1 MSLIYLSATQL
12 LHEMASGNLSSR
24 DLLEAYIDRFE
35 KLNPNINAIVA
46 TDFDSARARAIAAD
60 EARKKGQNWGPLHGL
75 PMTIKDTFEVTG
87 MPCTAGSRSLK
98 DHQPKQDA
106 LAVKALKDAG
116 AIIFGKTNVPVFA
129 SDIQSYNKLYGTTHN
144 PWNPRRTPG
153 GSSGGAAAALAAGLT
168 PVELGSDIGG
178 SIRTPAHFCGI
189 YGHKATHG
197 IIPLRGHIPGP
208 VGTLAESDLAV
219 AGPMARTAAD
229 LQLLL
234 DVIAT
239 PSPQHLPGWQLKLPR
254 PKQKSLADFRI
265 LLWID
270 DPLCPI
276 DRRMTT
282 QFLELKQILEQ
293 AGATVKVDAP
303 AGMSLQKIYP
313 VYLNLLGSLIG
324 AAMAPNQRL
333 RANIATLVLERFGP
347 TLHAPA
353 LFENYTQ
360 GATQSHTDWLRM
372 NEKRCHLQ
380 QTFCQTF
387 NDFDVV
393 LTPIAMT
400 AAFEH
405 LHSQQIL
412 LRKLK
417 VDGKKRNYT
426 DLFMWIAPAT
436 ALGLPAT
443 SAPLGLLDLR
453 TPAGIQI
460 IAGPYQDKTC
470 IHFASL
476 LERVM
481 GGFQKPP
488 GF

>member
-1 MSLIYLSATQL
+1 MSLTYLSATQL
-12 LHEMASGNLSSR
+12 LHEMERGNLNSR
-24 DLLEAYIDRFE
+24 DLLEAYIERFD

-46 TDFDSARARAIAAD
+46 TDFDYARARAFEAD
-60 EARKKGQNWGPLHGL
+60 EARKKGQRWGPLHGL

-129 SDIQSYNKLYGTTHN
+129 SDIQSYNKVYGTTHN
-144 PWNPRRTPG
+144 PWHSKRTPG

-168 PVELGSDIGG
+168 PLELGSDLAG
-178 SIRTPAHFCGI
+178 SIRTPSHFCGV
-189 YGHKATHG
+189 YGHKVTHG
-197 IIPLRGHIPGP
+197 IVPMRGHIPGP
-208 VGTLAESDLAV
+208 VGTLAEGDLAV

-234 DVIAT
+234 DVIAG
-239 PSPQHLPGWQLKLPR
+239 PSPQRSPGWQLKLPK
-254 PKQKSLADFRI
+254 PKHKSLADFKV

-270 DPLCPI
+270 DPLCPV
-276 DRRMTT
+276 DSRMTT
-282 QFLELKQILEQ
+282 QFLELKQMLEK
-293 AGATVKVDAP
+293 AGARVTLDAP
-303 AGMSLQKIYP
+303 QGISLEKIHP
-313 VYLNLLGSLIG
+313 VYLNLLGSLMG
-324 AAMAPNQRL
+324 ASMPPKQRL
-333 RANIATLVLERFGP
+333 RANITSLVLERFGT
-347 TLHAPA
+347 TLNAPA

-360 GATQSHTDWLRM
+360 GATQSHADWLRM
-372 NEKRCHLQ
+372 NEKRYRLQ
-380 QTFCQTF
+380 QKFCQTF
-387 NDFDVV
+387 NDYDLV
-393 LTPIAMT
+393 LTPVAMT

-405 LHSQQIL
+405 QQSRQVL

-426 DLFMWIAPAT
+426 DLFMWIAPAS

-443 SAPLGLLDLR
+443 SAPVGLLDER
-453 TPAGIQI
+453 TPSSIQI
-460 IAGPYQDKTC
+460 IGAPYQDKTC
-470 IHFASL
+470 IHFAAL
-476 LERVM
+476 LEKLI
-481 GGFQKPP
+481 GGFQTPP